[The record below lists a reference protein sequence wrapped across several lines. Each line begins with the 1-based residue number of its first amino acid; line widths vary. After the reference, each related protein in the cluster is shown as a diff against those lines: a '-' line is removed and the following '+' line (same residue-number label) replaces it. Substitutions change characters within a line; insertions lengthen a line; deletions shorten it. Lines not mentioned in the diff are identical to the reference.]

1 MRTPGRD
8 STPMAARGRLAL
20 LLQAVRLPVPLP
32 AVLRRPVLLLAVI
45 LPPALLLGACSQAPD
60 DTGVV
65 ELVYATPYS
74 PGHPF
79 SRADQR
85 WIDFVEAR
93 SGGTLKIR
101 PSWSG
106 ALLSSEHSLI
116 ELRHGVVDIGL
127 ITPIYVKGGAH
138 LIRMQSGFYS
148 GVRTI
153 EQQVALYH
161 CLADGNPQFER
172 ELKGLVVLAV
182 QGGNL
187 PGIVTRDRRVAS
199 LADLRGMRIRAP
211 TELLNVLQDLGADP
225 VNMPMGDVY
234 SALAKGIIDGVVAP
248 TDTFN
253 ALHLAE
259 VAHYYARL
267 AVPRGAYPARA
278 MGRERWERL
287 SAAHRAVLTES
298 IPVWEAA
305 LADENRRALD
315 EGWRLAQEQ
324 GVVES
329 ILSDEDQAMF
339 DRLYSREAERNAAEL
354 ARYGID
360 GASVLA
366 KAQASIGKDGYL
378 ECRGGGA

>member
-1 MRTPGRD
+1 MRI
-8 STPMAARGRLAL
+8 ML
-20 LLQAVRLPVPLP
+20 V
-32 AVLRRPVLLLAVI
+32 VLLVLLA
-45 LPPALLLGACSQAPD
+45 ACSRPTG
-60 DTGVV
+60 TGVT

-85 WIDFVEAR
+85 WMRFVEER
-93 SGGTLKIR
+93 SGGTLRIR

-148 GVRTI
+148 GVTTI

-161 CLADGNPQFER
+161 CLAAGNAQFEH
-172 ELKGLVVLAV
+172 ELEGLKILAI

-187 PGIVTRDRRVAS
+187 PGIVTRDRPVRS
-199 LADLRGMRIRAP
+199 LEELRGMRIRVP
-211 TELLNVLQDLGADP
+211 TELLNVMRELGADP
-225 VNMPMGDVY
+225 VNMPMGEVY

-248 TDTFN
+248 TDTFQ

-259 VAHYYARL
+259 VARYYTRL

-278 MGRERWERL
+278 MGMARWERL
-287 SAAHRAVLTES
+287 SPEHRAVLEASTA
-298 IPVWEAA
+298 VWEQA
-305 LADENRRALD
+305 LADENRAAL
-315 EGWRLAQEQ
+315 ESGWAFAQQQ

-329 ILSDEDQAMF
+329 VVSDDDQRLF
-339 DRLYSREAERNAAEL
+339 DALYRRDAQKNAALL

-360 GASVLA
+360 GESVLA
-366 KAQASIGKDGYL
+366 LAQSSIGSDGRVQCV
-378 ECRGGGA
+378 EGGG